1 MKQLR
6 IFLLVVLFLQSK
18 VGIAVNLHYCGEH
31 FAEISWA
38 FDVKGCG
45 MEKEKIPTNV
55 LAFSQKSCCHDDLI
69 IAQDDTD
76 QNIGEQVQIEIN
88 QFQIE
93 PYPFHHFTQF
103 EAKKEGPLLF
113 HPPPSIRK
121 HYRLNCAQI
130 FYE

>member
-6 IFLLVVLFLQSK
+6 VFLLLVLFLQSK
-18 VGIAVNLHYCGEH
+18 IGFAVNLHYCGEH
-31 FAEISWA
+31 IAEISWA

-45 MEKEKIPTNV
+45 MEKEKISTEV
-55 LAFSQKSCCHDDLI
+55 FEFSQESCCYDDLI

-76 QNIGEQVQIEIN
+76 QSIGEQVQIEIN

-93 PYPFHHFTQF
+93 PSPFHDFIQF
-103 EAKKEGPLLF
+103 ETKEEGPLFF

-121 HYRLNCAQI
+121 YYKLNCAQI

>member
-1 MKQLR
+1 
-6 IFLLVVLFLQSK
+6 
-18 VGIAVNLHYCGEH
+18 
-31 FAEISWA
+31 
-38 FDVKGCG
+38 